1 MKYYVNNNYKNIFNR
16 AIKHL
21 GEPDFLSQNHTE
33 IYYKYTPDVYG
44 KILSWRLSVGNYFR
58 VELFFLKKV
67 SSVPECTEGVF
78 VKEYD
83 HSEKREF
90 YSPQGIDKKYIM
102 QYISLYENKPITEID
117 RKFMIDGRL
126 VTFDEPLTSS

>member
-1 MKYYVNNNYKNIFNR
+1 MSKLK
-16 AIKHL
+16 
-21 GEPDFLSQNHTE
+21 
-33 IYYKYTPDVYG
+33 
-44 KILSWRLSVGNYFR
+44 
-58 VELFFLKKV
+58 LFFLKKV
-67 SSVPECTEGVF
+67 SSVLECTEGVF